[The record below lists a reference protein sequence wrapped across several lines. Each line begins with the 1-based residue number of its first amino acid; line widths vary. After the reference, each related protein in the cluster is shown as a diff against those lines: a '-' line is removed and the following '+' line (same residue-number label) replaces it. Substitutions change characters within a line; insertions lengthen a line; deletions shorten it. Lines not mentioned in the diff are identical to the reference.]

1 MKLKPGFMFREIA
14 DENILLSVDGSFN
27 GLVRS
32 NPTAAFILNCL
43 VEETTEAEVVAKL
56 LEKYDVPEAIIAQ
69 DVKRILKIL
78 YNIGAIE
85 N

>member
-56 LEKYDVPEAIIAQ
+56 LEKYDAPEAIIAQ